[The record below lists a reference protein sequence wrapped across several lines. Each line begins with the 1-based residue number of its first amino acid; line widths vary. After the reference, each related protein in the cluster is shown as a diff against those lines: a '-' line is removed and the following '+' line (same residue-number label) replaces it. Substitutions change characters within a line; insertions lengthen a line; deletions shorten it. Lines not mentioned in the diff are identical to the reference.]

1 MPRPQPLPDPAA
13 ALHTTALCRS
23 AGVTRGQLRICERE
37 GLLEPPPRIA
47 GGYRAW
53 PAGTTARLARLARE
67 QLVAI
72 DTRIARLQ
80 VVREYVAAVA
90 QGDHHLLDDPDC
102 SFLVRFLAVDAAAPG
117 AAPLPAAGPAALRRR
132 AQPVRG

>member
-1 MPRPQPLPDPAA
+1 MPRPQPSDPDA

-37 GLLEPPPRIA
+37 GLLEPPPRTA

-53 PAGTTARLARLARE
+53 PPGTTARLARLARE

-72 DTRIARLQ
+72 DARIARLQ
-80 VVREYVAAVA
+80 VVREYVAAGA
-90 QGDHHLLDDPDC
+90 RGDRSRGDDPDS
-102 SFLVRFLAVDAAAPG
+102 SFLGRFLAGDAAAPG
-117 AAPLPAAGPAALRRR
+117 AAPPPAAGPAAPLRRAR
-132 AQPVRG
+132 PVRG